1 MDNNEHSGGSAS
13 KRRIYTL
20 NGLPPEVVAVA
31 FARCSRSPEPFDK
44 IARELNEDKSRQ
56 FHEKWIVG
64 YGHSSIA
71 EHAVLSLAMENVSI
85 LATKVLEDNR
95 LCSYTE
101 KSSRYQLFDRNRYYK
116 PKNLMA
122 SPLGKVYEET
132 ADYMLDTYNSLF
144 PAMTDFWK
152 ERYPRPGDMTEK
164 AYEVSIRNKALDVLR
179 YMLPVSVLTNLGMTV
194 NARNLEYAI
203 VKLLSH
209 PLEEMR
215 DIGEETREAAL
226 KVTPTLVKYTRY
238 NDYIGGTRP
247 EMEELAEKK
256 LGKVSGD
263 DEQRAVLVE
272 YDRDAEDK
280 LLAAI
285 LYRFS
290 NLPYSRIR
298 ENVKKMGSKE
308 REEIMDSALKRMG
321 KFDRPLRELEHTY
334 YTFDVLM
341 DYGAFR
347 DLQRHRICTQTN
359 QECTVEHGYCT
370 PREIEEAGLKEKYD
384 ECMRKARGAHGKISV
399 KFPKEAQYIV
409 PLAFRK
415 RTLFKLNL
423 RECHHLIKLRT
434 SEFAHAS
441 YKMIARQM
449 YREIERVHPL
459 LARYIKVCL

>member
-1 MDNNEHSGGSAS
+1 MDSN
-13 KRRIYTL
+13 KRKIYTL

-31 FARCSRSPEPFDK
+31 FARCSRSPEPFDE

-56 FHEKWIVG
+56 FHEKYIIG

-85 LATKVLEDNR
+85 LATKVIEDNR

-101 KSSRYQLFDRNRYYK
+101 KSTRYQVFDRNRYYK
-116 PKNLMA
+116 PKKLMD
-122 SPLGKVYEET
+122 SPMGRVYKET
-132 ADYMLDTYNSLF
+132 ADYILDTYNSLF
-144 PAMTDFWK
+144 PEMIDFWK
-152 ERYPRPGDMTEK
+152 KKYPKPPDMAENVYDVRIK
-164 AYEVSIRNKALDVLR
+164 NKALDVLR

-194 NARNLEYAI
+194 NARNLEHAI

-209 PLEEMR
+209 PLDEMR
-215 DIGEETREAAL
+215 EIGEDVREAAMG
-226 KVTPTLVKYTRY
+226 VTPTLVKYTKQNEY
-238 NDYIGGTRP
+238 MGETDAAL
-247 EMEELAEKK
+247 EKLAVDK
-256 LGKVSGD
+256 LGKFSGD
-263 DEQRAVLVE
+263 EEQRAVLVE

-280 LLAAI
+280 VVAAI

-290 NLPYSRIR
+290 NLPYARISEKIR
-298 ENVKKMGSKE
+298 RMGRKE
-308 REEIMDSALKRMG
+308 KEEIMDEALKRMG

-334 YTFDVLM
+334 YTFDVIM

-359 QECTVEHGYCT
+359 QDCTIENGYCT
-370 PREIEEAGLKEKYD
+370 PCEIEEANLKEKYD
-384 ECMRKARGAHGKISV
+384 NCMDRAIVAYKKIY
-399 KFPKEAQYIV
+399 KEFPKEAQYIV

-434 SEFAHAS
+434 SEFAHQS
-441 YKMIARQM
+441 YKRIAQQM

-459 LARYIKVCL
+459 LAKYIKVSFD